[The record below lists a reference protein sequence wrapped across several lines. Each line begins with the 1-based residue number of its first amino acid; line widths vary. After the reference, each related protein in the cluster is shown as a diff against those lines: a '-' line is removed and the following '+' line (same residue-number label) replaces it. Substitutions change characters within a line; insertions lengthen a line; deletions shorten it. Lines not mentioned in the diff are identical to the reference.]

1 MNKEDFEKRI
11 KDLEAEKANFVAQ
24 AQVQMG
30 VYEGRLQELRQMGSY
45 LDTPKEEEE
54 KENKD

>member
-11 KDLEAEKANFVAQ
+11 KDLETEKANFIAQ

-45 LDTPKEEEE
+45 LDTPKEEE

>member
-11 KDLEAEKANFVAQ
+11 KDLETEKANFIAQ